1 MNPARS
7 FGPALVAGAWQ
18 DHWVYWLGPIIGAI
32 LGAFAY
38 QWLRAPLPQQ
48 ADTAVQANRVATAN
62 AQPQI
67 GG

>member
-1 MNPARS
+1 VNPARS
-7 FGPALVAGAWQ
+7 FGPAVVAGAWQ
-18 DHWVYWLGPIIGAI
+18 DQWVYWLGPVLGAI

-38 QWLRAPLPQQ
+38 QWLRTPLPQQ
-48 ADTAVQANRVATAN
+48 SDTAVQADREATAN